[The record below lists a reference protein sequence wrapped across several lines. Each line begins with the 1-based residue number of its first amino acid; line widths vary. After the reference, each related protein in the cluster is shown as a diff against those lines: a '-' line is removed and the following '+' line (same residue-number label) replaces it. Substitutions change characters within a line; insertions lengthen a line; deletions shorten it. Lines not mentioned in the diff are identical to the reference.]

1 MIDWA
6 SDWEDQLLFRF
17 FRACQFL
24 EAWQI
29 HTKSCNIGFNQEN
42 QEIQGFFV
50 LHWISKSCMKIKS
63 KWQIFWLSFFILFTE
78 GFWHPKDL
86 WNLEECNQKS
96 GDNAEDW
103 CYHAMMPTAPV
114 SSWYM
119 CNRHII
125 IDDGRNAAV
134 DLGEHFWTHAPT
146 IQACIAHENVDLPK
160 RSLPELTTET
170 LSKQE
175 HIVLERFARL
185 NLDPGRGD

>member
-24 EAWQI
+24 QAWEI
-29 HTKSCNIGFNQEN
+29 HTKSCDIVNNKEN
-42 QEIQGFFV
+42 QGAFV

-63 KWQIFWLSFFILFTE
+63 KWKISWHSFFILCTE

-86 WNLEECNQKS
+86 WKLEECNQKS

-103 CYHAMMPTAPV
+103 CYHAMMPTTPV

-119 CNRHII
+119 CSRHII

-134 DLGEHFWTHAPT
+134 DLGGHFWTHAPT
-146 IQACIAHENVDLPK
+146 IQACIEHENIDLPK
-160 RSLPELTTET
+160 RSLPELTTGT
-170 LSKQE
+170 LSKRE